1 MFQSSSASL
10 GSLALYR
17 SSIQSVVYTV
27 GNLVNTARMAFQ
39 GIFFM
44 GAFCAA
50 MNIEPRLTPPSED
63 TELYP
68 SITNGMKIEARYLKQ
83 SGHSNVFTFYLRN
96 RHLSY
101 TYPGSKEPSLKDVTF
116 NLEAGESLAIV
127 GYNGSG
133 KFRQKLHSCSCTHQK
148 MSREIHSCQGAA
160 ANYRFRPR

>member
-17 SSIQSVVYTV
+17 SSIQSVVYTI
-27 GNLVNTARMAFQ
+27 GNLVNTVRMAFQ
-39 GIFFM
+39 GIFLM

-50 MNIEPRLTPPSED
+50 MNIQPRLTPPSED
-63 TELYP
+63 AEKYP
-68 SITNGMKIEARYLKQ
+68 SSTTGMKIEARYLKL
-83 SGHSNVFTFYLRN
+83 SLCFHACSLLSRY

-101 TYPGSKEPSLKDVTF
+101 TYPGSKEPSLKNVTF

-133 KFRQKLHSCSCTHQK
+133 KLIFISFLQLMTDVQESPRWP
-148 MSREIHSCQGAA
+148 
-160 ANYRFRPR
+160 RFSSEL

>member
-1 MFQSSSASL
+1 
-10 GSLALYR
+10 
-17 SSIQSVVYTV
+17 
-27 GNLVNTARMAFQ
+27 MAFQ

-50 MNIEPRLTPPSED
+50 MNIEPRLTPLSED
-63 TELYP
+63 AEIYP
-68 SITNGMKIEARYLKQ
+68 SMTNGMKIEARYLKQ
-83 SGHSNVFTFYLRN
+83 SVLSSTFTFYFRD

-116 NLEAGESLAIV
+116 SLEAGESLAIV

-133 KFRQKLHSCSCTHQK
+133 KFRQKLHSYSYTNQK
-148 MSREIHSCQGAA
+148 MSRKVHPCQGAA

>member
-50 MNIEPRLTPPSED
+50 MNIEPRLTPVSED
-63 TELYP
+63 AELYP
-68 SITNGMKIEARYLKQ
+68 SIPNGMKIEARYLKLFIV
-83 SGHSNVFTFYLRN
+83 SRVFNFHFRN
-96 RHLSY
+96 RNLSY
-101 TYPGSKEPSLKDVTF
+101 TYPGSKEPSLQDVSF
-116 NLEAGESLAIV
+116 SLEAGESLAIV

-133 KFRQKLHSCSCTHQK
+133 KFRQKFHLCPSTYQK
-148 MSREIHSCQGAA
+148 MSREVYSCQGAA
-160 ANYRFRPR
+160 TDYRFRPR